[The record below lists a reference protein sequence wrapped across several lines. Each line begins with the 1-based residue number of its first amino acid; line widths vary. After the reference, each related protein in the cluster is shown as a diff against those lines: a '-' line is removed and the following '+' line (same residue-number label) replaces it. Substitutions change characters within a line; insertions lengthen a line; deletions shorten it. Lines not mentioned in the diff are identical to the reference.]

1 MWSSVCWSHF
11 FHQKFLWQFYIKFS
25 IFILVYAKNFIIP
38 QCLSYLFKLKVIHN
52 IWYTF
57 LGVVQYTF
65 WEVLYIHCCATNRL
79 PFVTNQQTFSNAW
92 NFTMFCLAAFWVPLY
107 REIHFYFSH
116 RLIHIKALYK
126 YIHSVHH
133 RNTDIEPFAGLSM
146 HPVEHLYYYSCVGP
160 SLLIFGTP
168 FAFMWNGLHL
178 ILSPAGDLIYKYF
191 L

>member
-1 MWSSVCWSHF
+1 M
-11 FHQKFLWQFYIKFS
+11 
-25 IFILVYAKNFIIP
+25 
-38 QCLSYLFKLKVIHN
+38 
-52 IWYTF
+52 WYTF
-57 LGVVQYTF
+57 LGVIQYTF

-79 PFVTNQQTFSNAW
+79 PFVSNQQTFSNAW

-168 FAFMWNGLHL
+168 FAFMWNAVHL
-178 ILSPAGDLIYKYF
+178 LISPAASHSGWEDHFQSDQYHYLHHR
-191 L
+191 

>member
-1 MWSSVCWSHF
+1 M
-11 FHQKFLWQFYIKFS
+11 
-25 IFILVYAKNFIIP
+25 
-38 QCLSYLFKLKVIHN
+38 
-52 IWYTF
+52 WYTF
-57 LGVVQYTF
+57 LGVIQYTF

-168 FAFMWNGLHL
+168 FAFMWMGLHL
-178 ILSPAGDLIYKYF
+178 ILSPAGDVIYKYF
-191 L
+191 VCSILVSYFIHMRLNVNVCYERKKYSPNLSLNLFSSKSIFSFVYKKWTHYC

>member
-1 MWSSVCWSHF
+1 MYDKYLHFCLCSKFHNSVTC
-11 FHQKFLWQFYIKFS
+11 
-25 IFILVYAKNFIIP
+25 P
-38 QCLSYLFKLKVIHN
+38 SYLFKLKVIHN
-52 IWYTF
+52 MWYTF
-57 LGVVQYTF
+57 LGVIQYTF

-168 FAFMWNGLHL
+168 FAFMWMGLHL
-178 ILSPAGDLIYKYF
+178 ILSPAGDVIYTYF
-191 L
+191 LLKYILS

>member
-1 MWSSVCWSHF
+1 
-11 FHQKFLWQFYIKFS
+11 
-25 IFILVYAKNFIIP
+25 
-38 QCLSYLFKLKVIHN
+38 
-52 IWYTF
+52 
-57 LGVVQYTF
+57 
-65 WEVLYIHCCATNRL
+65 
-79 PFVTNQQTFSNAW
+79 
-92 NFTMFCLAAFWVPLY
+92 MFCLAAFWVPLY

-168 FAFMWNGLHL
+168 FAFMWMGLHL
-178 ILSPAGDLIYKYF
+178 ILSPAGDDIYKYF
-191 L
+191 LLKYILSS